1 MENHNDASPETIST
15 PSRAFEE
22 AMKELVKR
30 ELVKQDGKI
39 FSIHRAVQEAVNY
52 HDVDDLQNSFNIA
65 SRLAYEAFPKRQMNK
80 ALYEKWSQCQEY
92 IPHGVHL
99 SRKFSDYAASGTLK
113 GSTFFVKLLSSC
125 AW

>member
-1 MENHNDASPETIST
+1 MKSRNGASLDGIST

-52 HDVDDLQNSFNIA
+52 HDMDDVQNSFNIA
-65 SRLAYEAFPKRQMNK
+65 SRLAYEAFPKRQMNE